1 MVQDFPKSW
10 TGKVISEME
19 DDTKDLEHL
28 SHRQDSLHLSGI
40 LPAALGIT
48 TIKEVLQPQIAKKI
62 FGVDAKS
69 IYLDIDAYKNRINK
83 IWLCNHANTALGLI
97 TSMITDIATISATL
111 DQISGEN
118 ERVARDILCRYLQIY
133 GHIMRDQRQYAEA
146 IVALEEAVSL
156 AECVNNNRLL
166 AVTQLRLGN
175 VYHDRGDITLA
186 QSKIDI
192 AIGDT
197 TSANAK
203 RASADADFQAA
214 MNQFARVRGMKKFSP
229 EIYIALLMGE
239 GNAQARM
246 AHGEKDAIRA
256 SLLLLNQGEKIVA
269 NNYLK
274 DSEGDEYSVFASS
287 IDVTRRQLQIS
298 KASALLAADWPR
310 EALQELTEMLNLPPQ
325 GNMVR
330 MNAYTN
336 FLWAQGYAD
345 TGKLDGAALLAQ
357 DTLTVMKRIKS
368 EVNIARI
375 HGLYRQ
381 MVSADSRQIEV
392 IRLGVMLG

>member
-1 MVQDFPKSW
+1 
-10 TGKVISEME
+10 
-19 DDTKDLEHL
+19 
-28 SHRQDSLHLSGI
+28 
-40 LPAALGIT
+40 
-48 TIKEVLQPQIAKKI
+48 
-62 FGVDAKS
+62 
-69 IYLDIDAYKNRINK
+69 
-83 IWLCNHANTALGLI
+83 
-97 TSMITDIATISATL
+97 MITDIATISATL

-146 IVALEEAVSL
+146 IAALEEAVSL
-156 AECVNNNRLL
+156 AECVNNSRLL
-166 AVTQLRLGN
+166 AVTLLRLGN
-175 VYHDRGDITLA
+175 IYHDRGDITLA

-192 AIGDT
+192 ATGDT

-239 GNAQARM
+239 GNAQARI

-256 SLLLLNQGEKIVA
+256 SLILLNKGEKIVA

-287 IDVTRRQLQIS
+287 IDVAKRQIQVS

-375 HGLYRQ
+375 RGLYRQ
-381 MVSADSRQIEV
+381 LVSADSRQIEV
-392 IRLGVMLG
+392 IRLGVMLGSGQ